1 MMRRLKRILKIA
13 GFVIGVIFIAL
24 FIAIHVFLKPKS
36 DEKVLEKL
44 SNSHHQPH
52 IHYNTYK
59 EFKYR
64 VIAMQ
69 QAIDSTLPT
78 LVFVHG
84 SPGSMLDYS
93 RYFKDSILNSKA
105 NILSY
110 DRIGYGIN
118 NAGDVQGSIA
128 FELEILHDLIKDIP
142 PEKVVLI
149 GYSYGGPIV
158 LASPKPYKYKVSLAS
173 SISGDLEPMFWTLNF
188 YKWELTRPLI
198 PSLLKAAAKEK
209 YTHLSDL
216 PNYNDK
222 WSVSPSPIVNIQG
235 DKDWIVPY
243 ENSKILKKI
252 IDANKLR
259 MVTIAGGGHELIWS
273 DFKLIKNEILKTVQ

>member
-1 MMRRLKRILKIA
+1 MRRLKKILKIVSIVL
-13 GFVIGVIFIAL
+13 GLVFMGL
-24 FIAIHVFLKPKS
+24 FIAVHIFLKPKS

-52 IHYNTYK
+52 VYYNTYK

-64 VIAMQ
+64 VVAMQ
-69 QAIDSTLPT
+69 QKIDTMLPT

-93 RYFKDSILNSKA
+93 RYFKDSTLNSKA

-110 DRIGYGIN
+110 DRVGYGIN

-128 FELEILHDLIKDIP
+128 FELEILHDLIKEIP
-142 PEKVVLI
+142 PKKIVLI

-173 SISGDLEPMFWTLNF
+173 SISGDLEPMFWILNF
-188 YKWELTRPLI
+188 YKWKLTRPLI

-209 YTHLSDL
+209 YTHLIDL
-216 PNYNDK
+216 PNYDDK
-222 WSVSPSPIVNIQG
+222 WSISSSPIINIQG

-243 ENSKILKKI
+243 ENSKILEKI
-252 IDANKLR
+252 IDANKFK
-259 MVTIAGGGHELIWS
+259 MVTIDCGGHELIWS
-273 DFKLIKNEILKTVQ
+273 NFNLIKNEILKTVQ